1 MKKIDFKNGRL
12 GNTSVSAENLN
23 SMQDNIE
30 DGIHSLY
37 NINNVGVKLIAHR
50 GAMSDAP
57 ENTVRAWEIA
67 KEQGVWSIETD
78 VQKTADGNY
87 IAFHDG
93 TVDRM
98 TDGTGNVKDMT
109 LSQIQALTIDAGA
122 NVNIYSGQKIPMFED
137 FLKFC
142 YLTDVVPTIELK
154 EETLT
159 VNDIEP
165 ILNLI
170 KKYGLEKKCVVIS
183 FVKDLL
189 IKLRELDSDISIQYI
204 ITYLSESEI
213 DGCEVYRFDIDS
225 RYASVTQ
232 DLVKY
237 AHSKGLKVSAWT
249 VDSTDKFESMKTL
262 GLDFMATNS
271 VLYHA
276 SYDKPVYENRL
287 GIKAYSEYQIRD
299 LINPSDFNGTLQNF
313 IHRGLSTENASLKT
327 ILNCEN
333 NKNNAKIINRLVCL
347 NRIYLD
353 ETTVLDLDL
362 PEDFKIGVRF
372 FDIDDNQIYNSSMG
386 WTDSSKT
393 SLSGFPSNAV
403 YGYLYFAKTDDS
415 MITKA
420 DIERLANCVKYNKS
434 TSELPIIVS
443 GTKTISAT
451 NSSGAQLFT
460 KAEIQTLFGVSSLD
474 ITKVSGCVVNGNTS
488 VFSGNLIGL
497 RIASSNS
504 NIYVQLDKTVSG
516 TVSMQVNYTLFYNRS

>member
-12 GNTSVSAENLN
+12 GNTPVSAENLN

-98 TDGTGNVKDMT
+98 TDGEGNVKDMT

-122 NVNIYSGQKIPMFED
+122 NVDIYSGQKIPMFED

-159 VNDIEP
+159 INDIEP
-165 ILNLI
+165 ILELI

-183 FVKDLL
+183 FSKDLL

-204 ITYLSESEI
+204 ITYLSEAEI
-213 DGCEVYRFDIDS
+213 DGCEEYRFDIDS

-237 AHSKGLKVSAWT
+237 AHSKGLKVSIWT
-249 VDSTDKFESMKTL
+249 IDDVDKFESMKTL

-287 GIKAYSEYQIRD
+287 GIKAYSEYQIKD

-313 IHRGLSTENASLKT
+313 IHRGLSTEEASLKT

-333 NKNNAKIINRLVCL
+333 NKDNAKIINRLVCL

-353 ETTVLDLDL
+353 ETTILDLDL
-362 PEDFKIGVRF
+362 PEEFRVGIRF
-372 FDIDDNQIYNSSMG
+372 FDTDDNQIYDSSMG
-386 WTDSSKT
+386 WTDSSNT
-393 SLSGFPSNAV
+393 TLSGFPSNAV

-420 DIERLANCVKYNKS
+420 DIERLVNCVKYNKS
-434 TSELPIIVS
+434 ASELPIIVS

-451 NSSGAQLFT
+451 NSNG
-460 KAEIQTLFGVSSLD
+460 AEIFKKSELATLFGVSEIDTS
-474 ITKVSGCVVNGNTS
+474 KVSGSVLNANTA
-488 VFSGNLIGL
+488 VWSGNIIGL
-497 RIASSNS
+497 RISGANE
-504 NIYVQLDKTVSG
+504 NLYAQLDQTVNG
-516 TVSMQVNYTLFYNRS
+516 TVSMQVNYTLFYSRA